1 MTVRES
7 KWLKN
12 LEIAA
17 SLVSEELT
25 VPVRRHCDCDSCDS
39 TAAASSNASSKGA
52 NETDFSRY
60 ANYDSA
66 VKSKSEIIEND
77 KPESLIKYS
86 LMERVF
92 TIILNIF
99 QIMIKIIVVPT
110 LRRDR
115 ERTMNYSKI
124 SLLMVNL

>member
-52 NETDFSRY
+52 NETD
-60 ANYDSA
+60 N
-66 VKSKSEIIEND
+66 
-77 KPESLIKYS
+77 
-86 LMERVF
+86 
-92 TIILNIF
+92 
-99 QIMIKIIVVPT
+99 
-110 LRRDR
+110 
-115 ERTMNYSKI
+115 
-124 SLLMVNL
+124 

>member
-1 MTVRES
+1 M
-7 KWLKN
+7 KLK
-12 LEIAA
+12 
-17 SLVSEELT
+17 V
-25 VPVRRHCDCDSCDS
+25 
-39 TAAASSNASSKGA
+39 
-52 NETDFSRY
+52 SRY